1 MYRLDGHTFDKL
13 AELLRPILERND
25 YYASESREI
34 EWRYARG

>member
-1 MYRLDGHTFDKL
+1 MDEHTFDKL
-13 AELLRPILERND
+13 AELLRPIHGRSD

>member
-1 MYRLDGHTFDKL
+1 MDEHTFDKL

-25 YYASESREI
+25 YHAGESREI